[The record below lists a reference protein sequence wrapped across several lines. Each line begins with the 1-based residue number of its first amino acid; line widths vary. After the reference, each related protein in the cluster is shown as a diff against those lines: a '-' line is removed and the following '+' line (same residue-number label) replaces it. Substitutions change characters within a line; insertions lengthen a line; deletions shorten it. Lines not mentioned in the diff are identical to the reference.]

1 MQPGKGLDRNLTALG
16 LRTVRLAAAAAL
28 LVPIATL
35 PSPRALA
42 APEILE
48 VESDKGVRA
57 WLVNE
62 SSIPIISVQIAFRG
76 GSITDPAGKEGLAN
90 MVAGL
95 LDEGAGNLDST
106 AFQERLQELAIGFS
120 ARANKD
126 TFRLSIRTLAEH
138 RDEAFRML
146 GMALSTPRYDP
157 RPVERI
163 RQQLRVVLTRD
174 AEDPDRIAS
183 HAWFA
188 KAFPDHKY
196 GRPNR
201 GTLESITAITRDDL
215 AAFSR
220 NRFARDNA
228 VIGVVGDVTPKEL
241 QRLLDIGFG
250 DLAETARPVEM
261 TEAMPSAKGS
271 VTVIRKPIPQSVVM
285 FGLPGIK
292 RDDPDYYA
300 AYIMNYVLGGG
311 GFASRLYQEVRE
323 KRGLA
328 YSVYTYLYPY
338 DYSAVYLGGVAT
350 VNERVGD
357 SLDIIKAQIADVAVN
372 GITADE
378 LERAKTFLNG
388 SFPLQLDSNAKIA
401 RTLVGIQLDN
411 LGKDYIRRR
420 PELINAVTLED
431 IQQVTKRLLS
441 RVDLTIVVVG
451 DPVGVRNDG

>member
-1 MQPGKGLDRNLTALG
+1 MRPGKGLDRNLTALG
-16 LRTVRLAAAAAL
+16 LRTVRSAAAAAL
-28 LVPIATL
+28 LFPVAAL
-35 PSPRALA
+35 PSPQALA

-62 SSIPIISVQIAFRG
+62 PSIPVISVQIAFRG
-76 GSITDPAGKEGLAN
+76 GSVTDPAGKEGLAN

-95 LDEGAGNLDST
+95 LDEGAGDLDSA

-126 TFRLSIRTLAEH
+126 TFRLSVRTLVEH

-163 RQQLRVVLTRD
+163 RQQLRVVLARD

-183 HAWFA
+183 RTWFA
-188 KAFPDHKY
+188 RAFPNHPY

-250 DLAETARPVEM
+250 DLAETARPVEVAE
-261 TEAMPSAKGS
+261 TMPSAAGS

-285 FGLPGIK
+285 FGLPGLK
-292 RDDPDYYA
+292 RDEPDYYA
-300 AYIMNYVLGGG
+300 AYLMNYVLGGG
-311 GFASRLYQEVRE
+311 GFASRLYQEGRE

-338 DYSAVYLGGVAT
+338 DHSAVYLGGVAT

-357 SLDIIKAQIADVAVN
+357 SLDIIEAQIADVAAN

-388 SFPLQLDSNAKIA
+388 SFPLQLDSNVKIA

-431 IQQVTKRLLS
+431 IRRIAERLLG
-441 RVDLTIVVVG
+441 RADLTIVVVG
-451 DPVGVRNDG
+451 DPAGVRNDG